1 MNKTKH
7 ICEEYLDSH
16 CRCKMCGRSCHAWED
31 DDDGSFA
38 ASGKVVTARC
48 TRCGTTERYYSDSG
62 TVIDGADTPEGWAAY
77 KARETGPEM
86 VCLVEERDGRVY
98 INGMAERGTAE
109 LDGLRHL
116 TVIVV
121 PFIAAGPYAGC
132 WVVHNRFEKQLAKG
146 KPCPP
151 LSLNLFGGHY
161 DGAGE
166 RMADLIGYPVPERLL
181 RMYLLR
187 EMSEELYTTEISAD
201 TAPIMLERRLNGSSS
216 PDGGIRAHPYASPL
230 SEPIPAGYTVYTSKS
245 NLECSYIYALPIPG
259 MDAEK
264 LIAADDYRR
273 ADGTKGDLLLPVIL
287 TTEAELRRQFQS
299 GDPEIEVCDAITRL
313 WEKQNAGTHEKLL
326 RIIHA
331 YLM

>member
-1 MNKTKH
+1 MMKTEH
-7 ICEEYLDSH
+7 SCEEYLDSN

-31 DDDGSFA
+31 DDDGTFA

-62 TVIDGADTPEGWAAY
+62 TVIDGENTPEGWTAH
-77 KARETGPEM
+77 KVREAGPEM
-86 VCLVEERDGRVY
+86 VCLVEEQDGQVY

-109 LDGLRHL
+109 RDGLRHL

-146 KPCPP
+146 KQCPP
-151 LSLNLFGGHY
+151 LSLNLFGGHC

-166 RMADLIGYPVPERLL
+166 HMADLVGHPVPERLL
-181 RMYLLR
+181 RKNLLR
-187 EMSEELYTTEISAD
+187 ELSEELYATGSSDDA
-201 TAPIMLERRLNGSSS
+201 APSMLERRLNGSPT
-216 PDGGIRAHPYASPL
+216 PDGAVKAYQYISPL
-230 SEPIPAGYTVYTSKS
+230 SEPIAAGYTVYTGKS

-273 ADGTKGDLLLPVIL
+273 ADGTKGDLALPVIL

-299 GDPEIEVCDAITRL
+299 GDSEREVCDAITRL
-313 WEKQNAGTHEKLL
+313 WEKQNAGTYEKLL
-326 RIIHA
+326 RIIHT
-331 YLM
+331 Y